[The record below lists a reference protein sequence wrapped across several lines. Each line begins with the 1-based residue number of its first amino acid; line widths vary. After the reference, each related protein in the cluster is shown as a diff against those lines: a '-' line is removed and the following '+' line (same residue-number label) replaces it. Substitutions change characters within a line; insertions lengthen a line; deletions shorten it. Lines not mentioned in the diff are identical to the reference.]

1 MFDPCGT
8 RHADGEELIKRL
20 AKHLNMNPVDLE
32 AALRAITLK
41 QENLRLFNNPTL
53 DDKGGCGCGD

>member
-20 AKHLNMNPVDLE
+20 AKHLNMTPFELEEALIALVD
-32 AALRAITLK
+32 K
-41 QENLRLFNNPTL
+41 QR
-53 DDKGGCGCGD
+53 DKTSEEREGGCPCGN

>member
-20 AKHLNMNPVDLE
+20 AKHLNVTPVELE
-32 AALRAITLK
+32 KALVALIASQTTICA
-41 QENLRLFNNPTL
+41 N
-53 DDKGGCGCGD
+53 DGGCGCGD